1 MRSPSG
7 LFLLL
12 LALLQAIRPA
22 VAANYYNNYYN
33 SSSNSNTDDDL
44 VDLSNEDFQEF
55 TIRDISE
62 IMLPYNEG
70 KCPVRICYSNPKAL
84 CEIALDKKW
93 LVSPKDELLQRL
105 KEMVGSEMVHL
116 RF

>member
-1 MRSPSG
+1 MYEARLNHLKG
-7 LFLLL
+7 
-12 LALLQAIRPA
+12 I
-22 VAANYYNNYYN
+22 VI
-33 SSSNSNTDDDL
+33 
-44 VDLSNEDFQEF
+44 DLSNDGLQEF

-84 CEIALDKKW
+84 CEIALDEKW
-93 LVSPKDELLQRL
+93 LVFPKDELLHKL
-105 KEMVGSEMVHL
+105 KEMVGSERVHL